1 MLFRSLQLRM
11 ARAKID
17 ANPMEAAEFLDA
29 AVEALTEATAEL
41 RELARGIH
49 PVVLT
54 EGGLQPALRALVER
68 SSIPAK
74 LTEAPDQRFP
84 PAVEAAAYFVVTEAL
99 TNVVRY
105 AQAHQARV
113 EIRRLADDVVVDV
126 RDDGVGGADMNAGTG
141 LRGLAD
147 RLSALDGKLRVVSRP
162 GHGTRVEARIP
173 CAAGAL
179 VAEAHEAAPPSAA
192 RPSALEPP
200 R

>member
-1 MLFRSLQLRM
+1 VEVLAVPDERLP
-11 ARAKID
+11 A
-17 ANPMEAAEFLDA
+17 AAETT
-29 AVEALTEATAEL
+29 V
-41 RELARGIH
+41 
-49 PVVLT
+49 
-54 EGGLQPALRALVER
+54 
-68 SSIPAK
+68 
-74 LTEAPDQRFP
+74 
-84 PAVEAAAYFVVTEAL
+84 YFTVAEAL
-99 TNVVRY
+99 TNVAKYARASQASVCVVRKDG
-105 AQAHQARV
+105 
-113 EIRRLADDVVVDV
+113 ELVVDV